1 MGFVTP
7 TEVQA
12 RAIPPLR
19 RGEDLIGQAQ
29 TGTGKTAAFGI
40 PIVEKIDPS
49 SSHVQALIL
58 TPTRELCVQVDRRD
72 RAHRPVPRRAHRR
85 HLRRLGHGPPD
96 RGPQARRAGRGRDA
110 GPRARPHPPP
120 RAAARPGQHRHPR
133 RGRPHARHG
142 LHRRRRDD
150 PRPLAAERQTALF
163 SATMPYAILRICD
176 RFMKPNP
183 AHVTV
188 RPDLRTVE
196 TVRQLVYFVAEQDKV
211 AALVELNEHYGFDRL
226 LVFRH
231 TQIGVDRLAATLK
244 RRGKN
249 VAALHGGLSQRER
262 DRTLAAFRAGK
273 IQFLIATNV
282 ASRGLDITDLPYVL
296 SFDIPEDADTY
307 VHRIGRTGRAGARG
321 DRHHVRRRVGPRR
334 LGGDPRRGR
343 GQGRG
348 RPSST
353 STAAR
358 VGADEPSQRRCDA
371 GPAWMAF
378 EPRGSSRLRR
388 SLVAL
393 GPGRRARSWAPPRS
407 PVDAPQRAATMADG
421 PSRSSIGE
429 TARRRAARS
438 AAPTRLE
445 PLETS
450 GEPSSVAVPER
461 RRPREVDRQRRR
473 ERSLGPART
482 PARRGRGRLR
492 RFTHYI
498 AARHPTIRS
507 ASSPTTGEAA
517 SPGAV
522 AGCGGDGPRV
532 RD

>member
-1 MGFVTP
+1 LPDTDTRNARSRRRPRREAADAVAVAVTPAEPQEAPSELEAAVLAAAGAYRFGDIEVPATIARALERMGFVTP

-40 PIVEKIDPS
+40 PIVEKIDPG

-58 TPTRELCVQVDRRD
+58 TPTRELCVQVTEEIARIGLFRGVRTVAIYGGSSMDRQIE
-72 RAHRPVPRRAHRR
+72 A
-85 HLRRLGHGPPD
+85 LRRGTQVVVGTP
-96 RGPQARRAGRGRDA
+96 GRVLDLI
-110 GPRARPHPPP
+110 
-120 RAAARPGQHRHPR
+120 R
-133 RGRPHARHG
+133 RGELKLDRVHTVILDEADRMLDMG
-142 LHRRRRDD
+142 FIVDVETILSRC
-150 PRPLAAERQTALF
+150 PRNRQTALF

-176 RFMKPNP
+176 RFMKRDP

-262 DRTLAAFRAGK
+262 DRTLAAFKAGK

-307 VHRIGRTGRAGARG
+307 VHRIGRTGRAGREGTAITF
-321 DRHHVRRRVGPRR
+321 VGEWDLDAWESIR
-334 LGGDPRRGR
+334 
-343 GQGRG
+343 
-348 RPSST
+348 SE
-353 STAAR
+353 
-358 VGADEPSQRRCDA
+358 VGAEVEEGQLNLYDA
-371 GPAWMAF
+371 G
-378 EPRGSSRLRR
+378 
-388 SLVAL
+388 
-393 GPGRRARSWAPPRS
+393 
-407 PVDAPQRAATMADG
+407 
-421 PSRSSIGE
+421 
-429 TARRRAARS
+429 
-438 AAPTRLE
+438 
-445 PLETS
+445 
-450 GEPSSVAVPER
+450 
-461 RRPREVDRQRRR
+461 
-473 ERSLGPART
+473 
-482 PARRGRGRLR
+482 
-492 RFTHYI
+492 
-498 AARHPTIRS
+498 
-507 ASSPTTGEAA
+507 
-517 SPGAV
+517 
-522 AGCGGDGPRV
+522 
-532 RD
+532 